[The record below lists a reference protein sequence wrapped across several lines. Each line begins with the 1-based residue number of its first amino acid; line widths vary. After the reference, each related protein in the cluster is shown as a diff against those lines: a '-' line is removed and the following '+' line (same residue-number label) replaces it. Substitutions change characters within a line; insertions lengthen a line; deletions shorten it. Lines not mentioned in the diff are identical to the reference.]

1 MDSRTCGMSRPFASE
16 AQRRK
21 WQQLRDE
28 GRVSAE
34 QYDERA
40 ELSGNQS
47 LPERAAPRVRTV
59 GPSRSA
65 DAAKLGKTRY

>member
-1 MDSRTCGMSRPFASE
+1 MAVSAVTRPFMSE

-28 GRVSAE
+28 GRVTSE
-34 QYDERA
+34 QYDDRA
-40 ELSGNQS
+40 ARTGTTS

-59 GPSRSA
+59 GPSRA
-65 DAAKLGKTRY
+65 PDAAKFGKTRY